1 MDVFYVTLAIMV
13 TGFIILGVFVL
24 GMLFMR
30 HIVHEEQ
37 QEARYDAMRYE
48 YYRLAGV
55 QKPSD
60 PRPYVPPKP
69 VTPRARRV
77 LPCMDKLERLMHE
90 GKRGTVMW
98 RAGDK
103 NQSAE

>member
-1 MDVFYVTLAIMV
+1 MDIFYVALGIIAL
-13 TGFIILGVFVL
+13 GFLFTIVFVL

-30 HIVHEEQ
+30 YIVHDEQ

-60 PRPYVPPKP
+60 PRPYVPPRP
-69 VTPRARRV
+69 VTPRAKRM
-77 LPCMDKLERLMHE
+77 LPGMDKLERIMRE

-98 RAGDK
+98 RAGDRK
-103 NQSAE
+103 SAE

>member
-1 MDVFYVTLAIMV
+1 MYVALAVILAGLVFA
-13 TGFIILGVFVL
+13 GVFVL

-30 HIVHEEQ
+30 AIVHSEQ

-55 QKPSD
+55 KKPTD
-60 PRPYVPPKP
+60 PRPYVPPMP
-69 VTPRARRV
+69 ITPRASARRI
-77 LPCMDKLERLMHE
+77 LPGMNKLERLMRE

-98 RAGDK
+98 RAGDRYK
-103 NQSAE
+103 SAE

>member
-1 MDVFYVTLAIMV
+1 MDVFYATLAVLV

-55 QKPSD
+55 QKPTD
-60 PRPYVPPKP
+60 PRPYVPPRP
-69 VTPRARRV
+69 TTPRAKRI
-77 LPCMDKLERLMHE
+77 LPGMDKLERLMQE
-90 GKRGTVMW
+90 RKRGTIMW
-98 RAGDK
+98 RAEDRK
-103 NQSAE
+103 SAE

>member
-1 MDVFYVTLAIMV
+1 MDVFYAAISILV
-13 TGFIILGVFVL
+13 TGFILLGVFIL

-30 HIVHEEQ
+30 YIVHDEQ
-37 QEARYDAMRYE
+37 QEARCDAMRYE

-60 PRPYVPPKP
+60 PRPYVPPRP
-69 VTPRARRV
+69 VTPRAKRM
-77 LPCMDKLERLMHE
+77 LPGMDKLERIMRE

-98 RAGDK
+98 RAGDRK
-103 NQSAE
+103 SAE

>member
-1 MDVFYVTLAIMV
+1 MDAFYVVVVVFLLGLV
-13 TGFIILGVFVL
+13 FVGVFVL

-30 HIVHEEQ
+30 NIVHDEQ

-48 YYRLAGV
+48 YYRMAGV

-60 PRPYVPPKP
+60 PRPYVPPRP
-69 VTPRARRV
+69 VTPRARKI
-77 LPCMDKLERLMHE
+77 LPGMDKIDRLMRE

-98 RAGDK
+98 RAGDRK
-103 NQSAE
+103 SAG

>member
-1 MDVFYVTLAIMV
+1 MDVFYATLAVLV

-30 HIVHEEQ
+30 RIVHEEQ

-60 PRPYVPPKP
+60 PRPYVPPRP
-69 VTPRARRV
+69 VTPRAKRM
-77 LPCMDKLERLMHE
+77 LPGMDKLERIMRE

-98 RAGDK
+98 RAGDRK
-103 NQSAE
+103 SAE